1 MVFGKTSKTSNTNEG
16 LSLLRKRDK
25 KLTLSMK
32 KKKEKQL
39 NHAARAKPAKGLTS
53 LTRNQF
59 LSHVFSIF
67 SAKSVFFR
75 LGLKNTK
82 LTLSSHRGIN
92 QIIFHRNDKN
102 PESDDQDKSMSN
114 PTCYDTFIKN
124 IIQLGDVSAPLLQ
137 IAKPR

>member
-39 NHAARAKPAKGLTS
+39 NHAARAKPAKGSTS
-53 LTRNQF
+53 LTRDQF
-59 LSHVFSIF
+59 LSHVFPFLSK
-67 SAKSVFFR
+67 ACFFR
-75 LGLKNTK
+75 LGLKNTNLK
-82 LTLSSHRGIN
+82 LSSQRGIN

-102 PESDDQDKSMSN
+102 PKSYDQDKSMSN

-124 IIQLGDVSAPLLQ
+124 LIQLRDVSATLLHN
-137 IAKPR
+137 